1 MDIPAAA
8 ISAPGLQLNFYQ
20 IEALFLQLTLIGTDS
35 EMKKIP
41 IFIFYEEWHICSL
54 KQNKKMSSLVFL
66 FSKTLERKFCLVQDS
81 FAALVG
87 CNENQLY
94 FMLRFLFSEL
104 LHQMSFFPNRP
115 CFCFDIQIEFQHF
128 WWPVLFYCFLIKSII
143 LCATYDMKFHI
154 WPPGLK
160 IFAGVVMLLCCMRA
174 NVFTTRNNRAKK
186 ASNLNLDSCQRCH
199 FIRALLSSMYLP

>member
-1 MDIPAAA
+1 MNVVVEMDIPAAA

-41 IFIFYEEWHICSL
+41 IFIIYEEWHICSL

-94 FMLRFLFSEL
+94 FMLRFL
-104 LHQMSFFPNRP
+104 LHVEISIFWATPSNVIFPNRP

-143 LCATYDMKFHI
+143 LFGFTIMCYI
-154 WPPGLK
+154 WHK
-160 IFAGVVMLLCCMRA
+160 ISYLAPWIENLCWGSNASMLHESKCLH
-174 NVFTTRNNRAKK
+174 NTK
-186 ASNLNLDSCQRCH
+186 
-199 FIRALLSSMYLP
+199 